1 MTPMLKSPLAADL
14 ATPHAA
20 VAASPLRCRTGGRL
34 RNFIRQRLLL
44 WGWQP
49 RHLPE
54 APPDALVDLALSR
67 LVGQTALADVAEAM
81 GGADE
86 EARQIGGCARDAYTV
101 LYACAGLAVLA
112 AACGVAAP
120 GNNLVINLL
129 VLAELLMLLVLLLT
143 FRKAHRINWHS
154 HWLALRFHVEF
165 LRVMPLLAALRED
178 NLHARMARDGRDG
191 DVDAVR
197 PQAPHLA
204 VLGAHHKHG
213 PDPLVAAQTESQRRQ
228 RARLYGR
235 LRDRFEAAPSDYATH
250 ALQYARLVAAG
261 QLRYHCLRAQQ
272 EHTIVHRVHTLSM
285 LAFGLTIVA
294 VLAHFWWHAALLTII
309 CTGVPAFAAS
319 LHGFV
324 AQEESERLASSYTAM
339 AVRLQGWLD
348 LEPAAAPAPNLEAS
362 QERLA
367 ELVEL
372 LLSEVQDWHRLF
384 GDKGMYH
391 LG

>member
-1 MTPMLKSPLAADL
+1 MLRPELTIDNAD
-14 ATPHAA
+14 PAA
-20 VAASPLRCRTGGRL
+20 VPSGAAHSLRCRSGGRL
-34 RNFIRQRLLL
+34 RNFIRQRILL

-49 RHLPE
+49 RQLPQA
-54 APPDALVDLALSR
+54 APDQLVDLALTQ
-67 LVGQTALADVAEAM
+67 LVGADSLRDVAAAM

-86 EARQIGGCARDAYTV
+86 QARQVGGCARDAYTV
-101 LYACAGLAVLA
+101 LYACAGMAVLA

-120 GNNLVINLL
+120 GNNLVLNLL
-129 VLAELLMLLVLLLT
+129 VLAELIMLLVLLLT
-143 FRKAHRINWHS
+143 FRKAHRVNWHS

-165 LRVMPLLAALRED
+165 LRVMPILAALRAD
-178 NLHARMARDGRDG
+178 SLHARLARDGRDG
-191 DVDAVR
+191 DTDAA
-197 PQAPHLA
+197 PPHAPHLA
-204 VLGAHHKHG
+204 VLGAHHHRG
-213 PDPLVAAQTESQRRQ
+213 VDPAVAGQTETQRRM
-228 RARLYGR
+228 RARLYGQ
-235 LRDRFEAAPSDYATH
+235 LRARFDADPATYAADALRYAE
-250 ALQYARLVAAG
+250 LIAG
-261 QLRYHCLRAQQ
+261 QQLRYHCLRAQQ
-272 EHTIVHRVHTLSM
+272 EHAIVHRVHRLSM
-285 LAFGLTIVA
+285 MAFGLTIVA

-339 AVRLQGWLD
+339 AVRLQAWLD
-348 LEPAAAPAPNLEAS
+348 RDAPAGALDAA
-362 QERLA
+362 QERLG